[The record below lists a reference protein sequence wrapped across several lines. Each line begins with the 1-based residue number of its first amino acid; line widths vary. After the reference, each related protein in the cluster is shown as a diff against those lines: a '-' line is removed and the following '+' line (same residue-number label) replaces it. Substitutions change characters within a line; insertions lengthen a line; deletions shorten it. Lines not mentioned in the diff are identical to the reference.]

1 MDKKKLSELIKVIA
15 ISLGTLVVVLAA
27 TNVPRQLVGLWF
39 LLLVAFSVLVIPRTN
54 MALSHARMTFSFADS
69 IIFLTFLLC
78 GGELAILIAFIESLA
93 NCYHLRKAGNISG
106 KWIVL
111 YNSSIAAIVT
121 AISYG
126 VLLFYAHNVDPSVLN
141 VTNTRSL
148 VTALGII
155 SLSQFFGSSIFAAFF
170 QKIKTG
176 NAFWDIWKKQCL
188 FSSLT
193 QFTAVCLSGIV
204 YKLTNYS
211 DPVVILISGV
221 GLVVVYYS
229 YRQNINEINLAMRQ
243 AEEAERQKAEAERSR
258 RKEAEKNA
266 AQLEVLLEKE
276 EQINEALRKSET
288 TLIHS
293 ALHDSLT
300 KLPNR
305 KQFGDL
311 LLKCID
317 KYKEN
322 ASNTFHVLFLDIR
335 KFKNINDS
343 LGHTV
348 GDKVLMIAAK
358 RFKKMLKNTDMVARI
373 GGDEFAV
380 ILNGLSTTGKAQ
392 KVARRIYD
400 SISQPFSLG
409 GNSITIEINIGVAPC
424 DEEYN
429 KPEEILRDADIAM
442 HYAKEKNSG
451 VAVFTKELRVRFL
464 ERVRFEND
472 LRHAIDRNELTMNY
486 QPLVVLR
493 DGSLLGFEALLR
505 WHHSELGLIPPNK
518 FIPIA
523 EESGLIIPITKW
535 ILEETSKQIAIWQK
549 ISSATKNLIVS
560 VNVSGKHLSKD
571 ELVDDVENALHISK
585 ISPTSLKLEI
595 TESAAM
601 ENAEHTIS
609 VLNRLKNLGVQ
620 LSIDDFGTGYSSFSY
635 LHRLP
640 FDTLKIDRSFVYNVG
655 EKGENSE
662 ILQSIISLAK
672 NLRKKVIAEGIETE
686 SQLALLQNLGCDYGQ
701 GYVMARPMTKDKI
714 EKALY
719 EGRNW
724 LPAKRVEKEWPNTVV
739 TEEEN
744 LPVF

>member
-1 MDKKKLSELIKVIA
+1 MNRKILSEHIKAITIA
-15 ISLGTLVVVLAA
+15 LGILTVGLAVLYVPKESLGL
-27 TNVPRQLVGLWF
+27 GF
-39 LLLVAFSVLVIPRTN
+39 LLLVAFSVIIIPFTN
-54 MALSHARMTFSFADS
+54 MALPHARMVFSLGDS
-69 IIFLTFLLC
+69 IIFLTFLFF
-78 GGELAILIAFIESLA
+78 GGELAILIAFIDSFA
-93 NCYHLRKAGNISG
+93 NCYYLREKKIFSG
-106 KWIVL
+106 RWIVL
-111 YNSSIAAIVT
+111 FNSSMSAIVT
-121 AISYG
+121 AFSYG
-126 VLLFYAHNVDPSVLN
+126 LLLLFLYFADQDTLN
-141 VTNTRSL
+141 ITNTRSL
-148 VTALGII
+148 ITVLGVI
-155 SLSQFFGSSIFAAFF
+155 SLSQFFGSSLYAAFY

-176 NAFWDIWKKQCL
+176 DQFWDIWKKQCL
-188 FSSLT
+188 FSSMT
-193 QFTAVCLSGIV
+193 QIIGICFSGLI
-204 YKLTNYS
+204 YKLIGYS
-211 DPVVILISGV
+211 DPVLILV
-221 GLVVVYYS
+221 AGLVLIIIYYS
-229 YRQNINEINLAMRQ
+229 FKQNINEINVAIKQ
-243 AEEAERQKAEAERSR
+243 AEEAEYQRAELERSR
-258 RKEAEKNA
+258 RKEVEKNA
-266 AQLEVLLEKE
+266 SHLENLLKSEEKT
-276 EQINEALRKSET
+276 NEALRKSESS
-288 TLIHS
+288 LIYA
-293 ALHDSLT
+293 ALYDSLT

-311 LLKCID
+311 LSECIE
-317 KYKEN
+317 KYKED
-322 ASNTFHVLFLDIR
+322 ASNTFHVLFLDIS

-343 LGHTV
+343 LGHIV

-358 RFKKMLKNTDMVARI
+358 RFKKMLKNTDMVSRI

-380 ILNGLSTTGKAQ
+380 ILKGLSTTGKAQ
-392 KVARRIYD
+392 KVARRIFD

-409 GNSITIEINIGVAPC
+409 GNIISISINIGIASC
-424 DEEYN
+424 DEEYV

-486 QPLVVLR
+486 QPLVVLA

-535 ILEETSKQIAIWQK
+535 ILEETTKQIATWQK
-549 ISSATKNLIVS
+549 VGPATKNLIVS

-571 ELVDDVENALHISK
+571 ELVEDVENALHISK
-585 ISPTSLKLEI
+585 ISPASLKLEI

-609 VLNRLKNLGVQ
+609 VLNRLKNLGVHI
-620 LSIDDFGTGYSSFSY
+620 SIDDFGTGYSSFSY

-655 EKGENSE
+655 ENGENSE

-686 SQLALLQNLGCDYGQ
+686 SQLTLLQNLGCDYGQ

-714 EKALY
+714 EQALY
-719 EGRNW
+719 DGRNW
-724 LPAKRVEKEWPNTVV
+724 LPAKRIKRDWPAAVI
-739 TEEEN
+739 TEDEN

>member
-1 MDKKKLSELIKVIA
+1 MNRERLSDNSKIIVIGLGILVTGFA
-15 ISLGTLVVVLAA
+15 LFALPIRAFSLAY
-27 TNVPRQLVGLWF
+27 
-39 LLLVAFSVLVIPRTN
+39 LLLLAFSVLVAPR
-54 MALSHARMTFSFADS
+54 MSLALPRSNFTLTFSDS
-69 IIFLTFLLC
+69 IIFLAYLEY
-78 GGELAILIAFIESLA
+78 GAEAAILTAFIGDFA
-93 NCYHLRKAGNISG
+93 NCVYLKNTGIMQGRWA
-106 KWIVL
+106 VL
-111 YNSSIAAIVT
+111 FNSSLSSLVT
-121 AISYG
+121 AISCAAL
-126 VLLFYAHNVDPSVLN
+126 VFFSTFVDINPNSAGTRGLVSVLGF
-141 VTNTRSL
+141 L
-148 VTALGII
+148 
-155 SLSQFFGSSIFAAFF
+155 
-170 QKIKTG
+170 
-176 NAFWDIWKKQCL
+176 
-188 FSSLT
+188 SLT
-193 QFTAVCLSGIV
+193 QFFVSTISGSLYQNIRTGNSIWNIWTRQYLSTSLTQVMGAGLAGIV
-204 YKLTNYS
+204 YAIINYG
-211 DPVVILISGV
+211 DLVIAGIAVV
-221 GLVVVYYS
+221 GLCLIYLS
-229 YRQNINEINLAMRQ
+229 YRRSMNDIIEAIDQ
-243 AEEAERQKAEAERSR
+243 AETAEREKAESESARRREAERHAGE
-258 RKEAEKNA
+258 
-266 AQLEVLLEKE
+266 LEVLLEKE
-276 EQINEALRKSET
+276 EEINQALRKSEQS
-288 TLIHS
+288 LIYA

-311 LLKCID
+311 LNECIV
-317 KYKEN
+317 KYKED
-322 ASNTFHVLFLDIR
+322 ASNTFHILFLDIR

-348 GDKVLMIAAK
+348 GDKVLSIAAK
-358 RFKKMLKNTDMVARI
+358 RFKKMVKQDDMVARI

-380 ILNGLSTTGKAQ
+380 ILKGLSSTGKAQ
-392 KVARRIYD
+392 KVARRIFD
-400 SISQPFSLG
+400 SICQPFSLG
-409 GNSITIEINIGVAPC
+409 GNSIAISINIGVAPC
-424 DEEYN
+424 DEEYEQ
-429 KPEEILRDADIAM
+429 PEEILRDADIAM

-472 LRHAIDRNELTMNY
+472 LRYAIDRNELTMNY
-486 QPLVVLR
+486 QPLVVLA
-493 DGSLLGFEALLR
+493 DGTLFGFEALLR

-535 ILEETSKQIAIWQK
+535 ILEETSNQIANWQK
-549 ISSATKNLIVS
+549 ISRATRNLIMS

-585 ISPTSLKLEI
+585 ISPASLKLEI

-609 VLNRLKNLGVQ
+609 ILNRLKNLGVQ
-620 LSIDDFGTGYSSFSY
+620 ISIDDFGTGYSSFSY

-655 EKGENSE
+655 ENGENSE

-672 NLRKKVIAEGIETE
+672 NLKKKVIAEGIETE

-714 EKALY
+714 EQALY

-724 LPAKRVEKEWPNTVV
+724 LPTKRIEQDWPAVV
-739 TEEEN
+739 AEEES

>member
-1 MDKKKLSELIKVIA
+1 MDRKPLSDYSKII
-15 ISLGTLVVVLAA
+15 IIGLGILATGLALFTLPGHAFS
-27 TNVPRQLVGLWF
+27 RGYI
-39 LLLVAFSVLVIPRTN
+39 LLLAFTILVAPR
-54 MALSHARMTFSFADS
+54 MSLALPRSKFALTFSDS
-69 IIFLTFLLC
+69 IIFLAYLIY
-78 GGELAILIAFIESLA
+78 GGETAILTAFIGDFANCVYLKKRGTFEGRWVVLFNSSLA
-93 NCYHLRKAGNISG
+93 A
-106 KWIVL
+106 
-111 YNSSIAAIVT
+111 
-121 AISYG
+121 
-126 VLLFYAHNVDPSVLN
+126 
-141 VTNTRSL
+141 L
-148 VTALGII
+148 VTAVSYGALVLFSGFVNIDPNSASTRALVAVLGLF
-155 SLSQFFGSSIFAAFF
+155 SLTHFFASTIAVSVYHN
-170 QKIKTG
+170 IKTG
-176 NAFWDIWKKQCL
+176 NNIWKIWKNQCL
-188 FSSLT
+188 SSSLT
-193 QFTAVCLSGIV
+193 QFMGAGLAGIV
-204 YKLTNYS
+204 YAIINYG
-211 DPVVILISGV
+211 DLVITGIAVV
-221 GLVVVYYS
+221 GLSLIYLS
-229 YRQNINEINLAMRQ
+229 YRQSIKDINEAINQ
-243 AEEAERQKAEAERSR
+243 AEEAERQRAETERAR

-266 AQLEVLLEKE
+266 AQLEILLEKE
-276 EQINEALRKSET
+276 EKTNAALRKSESS
-288 TLIHS
+288 LIHA

-305 KQFGDL
+305 KQFGDML
-311 LLKCID
+311 RECIE
-317 KYKEN
+317 KYKED
-322 ASNTFHVLFLDIR
+322 ASNTFHIMFLDIR

-348 GDKVLMIAAK
+348 GDKVLTIAAK
-358 RFKKMLKNTDMVARI
+358 RFKKMVKSTDMVARI

-380 ILNGLSTTGKAQ
+380 ILTGLSTTGKAQ
-392 KVARRIYD
+392 KVARRIFD
-400 SISQPFSLG
+400 TISQPFSLG
-409 GNSITIEINIGVAPC
+409 GNSISISINIGVAPC

-429 KPEEILRDADIAM
+429 KPEEVLRDADIAM

-486 QPLVVLR
+486 QPLVVLA
-493 DGSLLGFEALLR
+493 DGTLLGFEALLR

-535 ILEETSKQIAIWQK
+535 ILEETTKQIATWQK
-549 ISSATKNLIVS
+549 IGPATKNLIMS

-571 ELVDDVENALHISK
+571 ELIDDVENALHISK
-585 ISPTSLKLEI
+585 ISPASLKLEI

-620 LSIDDFGTGYSSFSY
+620 ISIDDFGTGYSSFSY

-655 EKGENSE
+655 ENGENSE

-701 GYVMARPMTKDKI
+701 GYVMARPMIKDKI
-714 EKALY
+714 EQALY

-724 LPAKRVEKEWPNTVV
+724 LPTKRIERDWPVAVV
-739 TEEEN
+739 AEEEN

>member
-1 MDKKKLSELIKVIA
+1 MSKEKKSNFALWAIILSGLLCLAFAVLNSTILEMGWGFFFLLFAVSILTPRMSLTLPRSQLILSFSDSLVFLTYLVYGPWLAICIA
-15 ISLGTLVVVLAA
+15 FVGEFANCLLLKKRNQLQGRFVVLFNAA
-27 TNVPRQLVGLWF
+27 LAALITSTSCGVVWLSGYGKTLQNP
-39 LLLVAFSVLVIPRTN
+39 ASTHSVI
-54 MALSHARMTFSFADS
+54 
-69 IIFLTFLLC
+69 
-78 GGELAILIAFIESLA
+78 
-93 NCYHLRKAGNISG
+93 
-106 KWIVL
+106 IVL
-111 YNSSIAAIVT
+111 GILSLTQFFVSSTFAAIYQN
-121 AISYG
+121 IKS
-126 VLLFYAHNVDPSVLN
+126 DE
-141 VTNTRSL
+141 
-148 VTALGII
+148 GIW
-155 SLSQFFGSSIFAAFF
+155 
-170 QKIKTG
+170 
-176 NAFWDIWKKQCL
+176 NIWKKHCL
-188 FSSLT
+188 SSSLT
-193 QFTAVCLSGIV
+193 QMIGAGLAGLV
-204 YKLTNYS
+204 YKLLTYG
-211 DPVVILISGV
+211 DFLVIGIAMIGLGFIYINFRQSISEV
-221 GLVVVYYS
+221 
-229 YRQNINEINLAMRQ
+229 NEAIDQ
-243 AEEAERQKAEAERSR
+243 AEEAERQRAATERVR
-258 RKEAEKNA
+258 RKEAESHA
-266 AQLEVLLEKE
+266 GELEVLLEKE
-276 EQINEALRKSET
+276 EEINQALRKSEQS
-288 TLIHS
+288 LIYA

-311 LLKCID
+311 LNECIV
-317 KYKEN
+317 KYKED
-322 ASNTFHVLFLDIR
+322 ASNTFHILFLDIR

-348 GDKVLMIAAK
+348 GDKVLSIAAK
-358 RFKKMLKNTDMVARI
+358 RFKKMVKQDDMVARI

-380 ILNGLSTTGKAQ
+380 ILKGLSSTGKAQ
-392 KVARRIYD
+392 KVARRIFD
-400 SISQPFSLG
+400 SICQPFSLG
-409 GNSITIEINIGVAPC
+409 GNSIAISINIGVAPC
-424 DEEYN
+424 DEEYEQ
-429 KPEEILRDADIAM
+429 PEEILRDADIAM

-486 QPLVVLR
+486 QPLVVLA
-493 DGSLLGFEALLR
+493 DGTLFGFEALLR

-535 ILEETSKQIAIWQK
+535 ILEETSNQIATWQK
-549 ISSATKNLIVS
+549 ISRATRNLIMS

-571 ELVDDVENALHISK
+571 ELVDDVENALHLSK
-585 ISPTSLKLEI
+585 ISPASLKLEI

-609 VLNRLKNLGVQ
+609 ILNRLKNLGVQ
-620 LSIDDFGTGYSSFSY
+620 ISIDDFGTGYSSFSY

-655 EKGENSE
+655 ENGENSE

-672 NLRKKVIAEGIETE
+672 NLKKKVIAEGIETE

-714 EKALY
+714 EQALY

-724 LPAKRVEKEWPNTVV
+724 LPTKRIEQDWPAVV
-739 TEEEN
+739 AEEES